1 MLVNKAI
8 LGGAL
13 ACADGTVF
21 IDVDGTVVTS
31 NRMVLFVAEPVK
43 KEVAGRVPF
52 GGLVPLARPLSL
64 AGEAVEALWKGIA
77 RDTMFKGLLEHADL
91 TWGEKGEVK
100 AGVRNGTQSSFLELR
115 ALGNSRG
122 LEGWRR
128 FVGDTWAT
136 AVSAGAGYVGG
147 RVIYNR
153 ARLGSAIEAVEAA
166 CRYDGAFS
174 PIFVYHCE
182 KKKILWRCTNEL
194 TGQRVWIIFSWS
206 EINEAWP
213 ELNLWEKGFAEK
225 KKPVITRRSL

>member
-1 MLVNKAI
+1 MLINKSI

-21 IDVDGTVVTS
+21 IDTDGSVVTS
-31 NRMVLFVAEPVK
+31 NRMVLFCAEPVTAG
-43 KEVAGRVPF
+43 VAGRVPF
-52 GGLVPLARPLSL
+52 GGLVPLGRAVSL
-64 AGEAVEALWKGIA
+64 AGASIEALWKGIP

-91 TWGEKGEVK
+91 TLGEGGLVKVEVR
-100 AGVRNGTQSSFLELR
+100 AGTQSSFSELR
-115 ALGNSRG
+115 GLGNSRG

-128 FVGDTWAT
+128 FVADTWAT
-136 AVSAGAGYVGG
+136 RDREEG
-147 RVIYNR
+147 RRVVYNR
-153 ARLGSAIEAVEAA
+153 AKLGSAVEAVEAA

-182 KKKILWRCTNEL
+182 KKKIVWRCTNEL
-194 TGQRVWIIFSWS
+194 TGQRVWIVFSWS

-213 ELNLWEKGFAEK
+213 ELNPWENGFTVK